1 MLNQHLIDFKRG
13 QGRVERLF
21 DHAHKVV
28 KGGLKFTI
36 VAVGL
41 RDDVAQLL
49 GVFWH
54 ALVKNPHRV
63 VKTVDGR
70 FGMAEKTGHQI
81 SDLFGLSQVIIP
93 NAPLIL
99 E

>member
-1 MLNQHLIDFKRG
+1 VLNQHLIDFKRG

-49 GVFWH
+49 SVFRH
-54 ALVKNPHRV
+54 ALVKNFDGL
-63 VKTVDGR
+63 VKAVDGR
-70 FGMAEKTGHQI
+70 FGMAEK
-81 SDLFGLSQVIIP
+81 
-93 NAPLIL
+93 
-99 E
+99 